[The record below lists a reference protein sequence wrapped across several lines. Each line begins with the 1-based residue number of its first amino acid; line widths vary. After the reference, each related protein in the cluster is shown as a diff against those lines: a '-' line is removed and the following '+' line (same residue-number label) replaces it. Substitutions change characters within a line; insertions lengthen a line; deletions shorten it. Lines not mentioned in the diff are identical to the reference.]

1 MQAKLDAAT
10 EESSHYE
17 TRISTLQQQL
27 KEAQTGTVQG
37 VAALHEEIRQMVLNT
52 EQMRIDHR
60 CVTTSFTMI
69 LHFLCSDCCCDHNFC
84 SHKRSHPVVLCF
96 PHCFQNL
103 SSSFTVRSSSRT
115 SCAKR
120 I

>member
-1 MQAKLDAAT
+1 M
-10 EESSHYE
+10 EEGSHYE

-60 CVTTSFTMI
+60 YV
-69 LHFLCSDCCCDHNFC
+69 
-84 SHKRSHPVVLCF
+84 RCF
-96 PHCFQNL
+96 SYYFFYL
-103 SSSFTVRSSSRT
+103 L
-115 SCAKR
+115 
-120 I
+120 